1 MLSHPSTFHVA
12 RTPCAKKDCVMK
24 SRALSIITFITL
36 LLTMTW
42 VAPAWGHMV
51 RIETTVPLADHSD
64 ETLWRATQRAIENA
78 VQRAKTL
85 GLRSYWIDDAWVLQ
99 DAVVLWMIAT
109 DDDPEDDPRD
119 DGDGLDAR
127 GPAVL

>member
-1 MLSHPSTFHVA
+1 MFHFA
-12 RTPCAKKDCVMK
+12 RMK
-24 SRALSIITFITL
+24 SRVMNSRALCIVTL
-36 LLTMTW
+36 LLAMTW
-42 VAPAWGHMV
+42 VAPVWGHMV

-99 DAVVLWMIAT
+99 DAVVLWMIGT
-109 DDDPEDDPRD
+109 DGDPEDDPQD
-119 DGDGLDAR
+119 DGDGLDA
-127 GPAVL
+127 GVPAVL